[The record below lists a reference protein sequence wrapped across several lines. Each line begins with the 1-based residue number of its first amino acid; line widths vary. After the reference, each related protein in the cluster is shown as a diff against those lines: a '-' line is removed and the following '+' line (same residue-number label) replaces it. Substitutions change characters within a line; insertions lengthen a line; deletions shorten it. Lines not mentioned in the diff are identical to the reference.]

1 MSARVEDIEENIE
14 GKIRVDDRG
23 LLVLWDKKME
33 QLFGLSSEKN
43 FFPNVLLEVYK
54 YTLIA
59 LLVNFS
65 NLQEDEILDKIWDC
79 EALDTFGERIQITI
93 EWEAVSK
100 KEDRVLFDL
109 SIYKSAMATIHLLFD
124 LSGTIQDWQVTR
136 NKIRAESMGNMKG
149 RPISNLIS
157 ILKPK
162 EGSYNFLNSGE
173 VQYATRV
180 AVPRGNINALVKI
193 LPKNGAFS
201 ADIEW
206 LCDSLCIHF
215 LLDKTKIQSH
225 NTQTGKLGYLPGEL
239 ESQEISKILP
249 DEGNVIRPGVR
260 IVRVALKN
268 GSTTKMI
275 CDAISLEQDRMCV
288 ILKKLEGITVFL

>member
-1 MSARVEDIEENIE
+1 
-14 GKIRVDDRG
+14 
-23 LLVLWDKKME
+23 
-33 QLFGLSSEKN
+33 
-43 FFPNVLLEVYK
+43 
-54 YTLIA
+54 
-59 LLVNFS
+59 
-65 NLQEDEILDKIWDC
+65 
-79 EALDTFGERIQITI
+79 
-93 EWEAVSK
+93 
-100 KEDRVLFDL
+100 VLFDL
-109 SIYKSAMATIHLLFD
+109 KIYKSAMATIHLLFD

-225 NTQTGKLGYLPGEL
+225 NTQTGKLGYLPREL

-249 DEGNVIRPGVR
+249 DEGNAIRPGVR